1 MFGISEIAILLIVV
15 ILVFGARKLPELAR
29 NAGKAARI
37 LKSETKA
44 MKTEG
49 APEQQATYQVAE
61 SRPAQYQAQDQAHA
75 RAHQGAPG
83 LRRPDASPGPTTG
96 NGRS

>member
-15 ILVFGARKLPELAR
+15 IVLLGAKKLPELAR

-37 LKSETKA
+37 LKSESKA

-49 APEQQATYQVAE
+49 APEPQVTYQVTDA
-61 SRPAQYQAQDQAHA
+61 PATPGSTGGGT
-75 RAHQGAPG
+75 GAG
-83 LRRPDASPGPTTG
+83 AK
-96 NGRS
+96 